1 MRVILLIS
9 LKFTICQLFEYDGG
23 TKTETLHARTIGIK
37 NMSRPIPILY
47 PIMENRQALLDKQ
60 NQNERINHWERTL
73 TSANSK
79 TIHGASFQVQPF
91 VAAVIAESL
100 STAMPRVLL
109 GLECSLAEYLR
120 SRFGSIL
127 PPPILW
133 LRLIRS

>member
-23 TKTETLHARTIGIK
+23 TKTEALHCMQGQLAQKYVEAHPNTLSH
-37 NMSRPIPILY
+37 
-47 PIMENRQALLDKQ
+47 QAMFDKQ
-60 NQNERINHWERTL
+60 NKNESINHWERTL

-109 GLECSLAEYLR
+109 GLECSLAEYLK